1 MGEGMLW
8 LLLVVHLNLS
18 TTPIQINSSIVVAT
32 FLSQQKCIE
41 KHSAFFNE
49 AAQENIPIPDDFN
62 LGCVPL
68 KIKMV

>member
-1 MGEGMLW
+1 MGEGIIW

-18 TTPIQINSSIVVAT
+18 TTPIQINHAMIAAT
-32 FLSQQKCIE
+32 FSSQQKCIE
-41 KHSAFFNE
+41 RHSAFFRE
-49 AAQENIPIPDDFN
+49 AAQENIQIPDDFN

>member
-18 TTPIQINSSIVVAT
+18 TTPIQINHALIVET
-32 FLSQQKCIE
+32 FSSQQKCIE
-41 KHSAFFNE
+41 RHSAFFNE